1 MKHIITTA
9 SLLALFTVP
18 SVWAQTDTDDEVVSV
33 GSRISGLSLDAT
45 TSAITLLTEEQ
56 IQARGQAFLSD
67 ILRSLPGLAVSRSG
81 PAGNLTQIR
90 VRGSEA
96 NHVLVIIDG
105 VEAGN
110 PNTGEF
116 DFAGIRSEDIVKIE
130 VLRGEQ
136 SALWGSD
143 AIGGVINIITRAG
156 SHNESYQASAE
167 IGSNGTIE
175 GQVSAVIPIGTA
187 ALSLNGNAVSTRG
200 FDISGLD
207 GESDGSQS
215 RSISLG
221 LNNIELGPIKLSA
234 LYSASNLRSE
244 FDSDDDGVF
253 SFSDPSFPFGVF
265 ISDGRLNNTDNL
277 LITDNRRANIT
288 GRFKAGILNNKISL
302 SLTETATRDPNAD
315 FQNDTQ
321 GRRLQANWA
330 SEASIADVHKV
341 TLLAEVE
348 NEDFE
353 TFGGDGAGQ
362 NQEQNITNY
371 AIAGDYRFDHNAAAI
386 TGSIRQDFN
395 EMFDDTLT
403 WRVGASYKVDV
414 IDGRL
419 YGSYGTGVK
428 NPTFTEI
435 FGFFPA
441 FFVGNPNIQ
450 PERSEGFNI
459 GYSQGFASGKG
470 SISVDYFQSDLE
482 NEIITDFSVFP
493 STVVNLQSDSS
504 RKGVEVEGSWS
515 PIRQFDIGGALTFLD
530 AEEGEIT
537 EIRRPDFTG
546 RANIT
551 WRPIDAFSLTAT
563 LDHTGSQTD
572 TDFATPLNTDGTVAL
587 LLGADNQPIVDDF
600 GGFTALP
607 VQTVELSSFTLIG
620 ANISYNIN
628 DVLTV
633 SVRGEN
639 LLDEEYQEIVGFT
652 SPGRQIFG
660 GVRAKF

>member
-1 MKHIITTA
+1 MRHIITTA
-9 SLLALFTVP
+9 SLLALFTAP
-18 SVWAQTDTDDEVVSV
+18 SVWAQTNIDDEVISV
-33 GSRISGLSLDAT
+33 GSRISGSSIDSI
-45 TSAITLLTEEQ
+45 TSAATLLTEEQ

-143 AIGGVINIITRAG
+143 AIGGVINIVTRAG
-156 SHNESYQASAE
+156 SRQESFQASVE
-167 IGSNGTIE
+167 GGTHNTLE
-175 GQVSAVIPIGTA
+175 GQISAVIPFGSA
-187 ALSLNGNAVSTRG
+187 ALSINGNAFTTDG

-207 GESDGSQS
+207 GENDGSQS

-221 LNNIELGPIKLSA
+221 LNNIELGPLKLSA
-234 LYSASNLRSE
+234 LYSGSNLRSE
-244 FDSDDDGVF
+244 FDSD
-253 SFSDPSFPFGVF
+253 SDF
-265 ISDGRLNNTDNL
+265 DGRLDNTDNL

-288 GRFKAGILNNKISL
+288 GRFKAGIVNNKISL
-302 SLTETATRDPNAD
+302 SLTETDMRDPNAD

-330 SEASIADVHKV
+330 AEASFADVHTI
-341 TLLAEVE
+341 TLLGEVE

-353 TFGGDGAGQ
+353 TFGGVGAGQ

-371 AIAGDYRFDHNAAAI
+371 AIAGDYRFNHDAI
-386 TGSIRQDFN
+386 SVTGSIRQDFN
-395 EMFDDTLT
+395 EMFDNALT
-403 WRVGASYKVDV
+403 WRAGASYTVDA

-441 FFVGNPNIQ
+441 FFVGNPNIE

-459 GYSQGFASGKG
+459 GYRQGLFSGDG
-470 SISVDYFQSDLE
+470 FISVDYFQSDLE
-482 NEIITDFSVFP
+482 NEIITDFNVFP
-493 STVVNLQSDSS
+493 ATVVNLQSDSS
-504 RKGVEVEGSWS
+504 RRGVEVEASWS
-515 PIRQFDIGGALTFLD
+515 PIRQLDLGGALTFLD

-551 WRPIDAFSLTAT
+551 WRPIDSLSLTAT
-563 LDHTGSQTD
+563 LDHTGEQLDS
-572 TDFATPLNTDGTVAL
+572 DFATFPAT
-587 LLGADNQPIVDDF
+587 
-600 GGFTALP
+600 
-607 VQTVELSSFTLIG
+607 TVELEAFTLIG
-620 ANISYNIN
+620 ANISYDIN
-628 DVLTV
+628 DIITL

-639 LLDEEYQEIVGFT
+639 LFDEDYQEVVGFNA
-652 SPGRQIFG
+652 PGRQIFG
-660 GVRAKF
+660 GIRAKF